1 MQLFLHFESGFSAVS
16 RMIQRDLHLEKYLS
30 LVVLRFSFS
39 KIWISVTFIYDL
51 KESLFLP
58 PSSSVI

>member
-51 KESLFLP
+51 KESLSLP

>member
-16 RMIQRDLHLEKYLS
+16 RMIQRHLHLEKYLS

-51 KESLFLP
+51 KEFLSLP